1 VTEPLRSSP
10 INPST
15 PLGVPTTWPVIRL
28 RARSKKAVERGAF
41 TPIKSHALA
50 KRYLDQGANLGLLT
64 GQVSGIIV
72 LDGDDRAL
80 LDDMMAA
87 LGRLTIFAYSGRG
100 EGRVHI
106 YAQWYPGLRT
116 KVIWWKG
123 QKVGH
128 LLSDRAYAVM
138 PPSVHP
144 DTGQRYAWDRGVDP
158 LLTPL
163 PTLPAAWQ
171 AYIATQ
177 PDAASLGD
185 RPAPQAQAAVPAEE
199 YARRKALAL
208 EEFDGTE
215 RQASGNVKFRCPG
228 CGDEDAHGDNAVLFP
243 NGSVWCWTRHPDHNA
258 ELRRRFGI
266 PTGARS
272 DADPWVQAQV
282 TQWLV
287 DMMQPKVVATVSS
300 SLLAMLHAHASIV
313 YRLGR
318 LDYAASEREVAEL
331 AGIGHLT
338 VRANN
343 AKLIRSGF
351 FTLTTRGRR
360 GPGRPTRWRFNLPAS
375 YRLQDPDQVALTTQ
389 SVPSKGVKQE
399 ELLEKIGSLMLPAV
413 DWPLILAH
421 DVFRNRVGLGKGCG
435 RVYLHL
441 LLAGPV
447 GISIMLFGATKKM
460 TVSRQLATL
469 RSHNLARLDRQT
481 HR

>member
-1 VTEPLRSSP
+1 
-10 INPST
+10 
-15 PLGVPTTWPVIRL
+15 
-28 RARSKKAVERGAF
+28 
-41 TPIKSHALA
+41 
-50 KRYLDQGANLGLLT
+50 
-64 GQVSGIIV
+64 
-72 LDGDDRAL
+72 
-80 LDDMMAA
+80 
-87 LGRLTIFAYSGRG
+87 
-100 EGRVHI
+100 
-106 YAQWYPGLRT
+106 
-116 KVIWWKG
+116 
-123 QKVGH
+123 
-128 LLSDRAYAVM
+128 
-138 PPSVHP
+138 
-144 DTGQRYAWDRGVDP
+144 
-158 LLTPL
+158 
-163 PTLPAAWQ
+163 
-171 AYIATQ
+171 
-177 PDAASLGD
+177 
-185 RPAPQAQAAVPAEE
+185 
-199 YARRKALAL
+199 
-208 EEFDGTE
+208 
-215 RQASGNVKFRCPG
+215 
-228 CGDEDAHGDNAVLFP
+228 
-243 NGSVWCWTRHPDHNA
+243 
-258 ELRRRFGI
+258 
-266 PTGARS
+266 
-272 DADPWVQAQV
+272 VQAQV